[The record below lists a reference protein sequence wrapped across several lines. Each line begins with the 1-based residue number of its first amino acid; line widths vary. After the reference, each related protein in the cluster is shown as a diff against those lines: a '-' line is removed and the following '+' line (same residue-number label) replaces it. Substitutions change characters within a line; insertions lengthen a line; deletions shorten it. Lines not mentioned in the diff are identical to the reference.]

1 MLNEEGI
8 KALLPKPK
16 AQVNVDTDP
25 PILETP
31 TPQPTNPPGT
41 VVATNAPAQGEGDR
55 LLFDP
60 ADFRNYD
67 TVTPPPQAIENTMA
81 TTDTMQYTGSEPL
94 QNQIKEEIV
103 IPDTKPPASTNKNFA
118 IIISIAIALAVI
130 ALIAFFVMRRK
141 PAAGGGGNMASP
153 SPAISPQ

>member
-25 PILETP
+25 PILEQP

-41 VVATNAPAQGEGDR
+41 VVATNAPVAGEGDR

-67 TVTPPPQAIENTMA
+67 TVTPPPQAIENAMA
-81 TTDTMQYTGSEPL
+81 TTDTMNITGSQPL
-94 QNQIKEEIV
+94 ENQITQEIE
-103 IPDTKPPASTNKNFA
+103 IPDTQPPSSNKNVS

-141 PAAGGGGNMASP
+141 SPGGNGNAIPSP
-153 SPAISPQ
+153 SPVLSPQ